1 MLFYFV
7 LGCVLTDEEVWEKL
21 SSYIAEEL
29 TDDNNN
35 KNNEN
40 NNDCTVP
47 CETARLGE
55 QQCDNHHSATEPTL
69 LGKRHSAEDQSTA
82 GKRHCAEPEE
92 RHSADNWLTIETA
105 LLGERHCADRRGVN
119 VLGAV
124 PSNTA
129 LRTVFHSLST
139 GIIANLR
146 SMSPPAHHLVALRR
160 IIGSGGALA
169 RNSVM
174 RKAVTDLYNLPLVIN
189 SKSNTGDSAIGAAI
203 AAGRFL

>member
-1 MLFYFV
+1 
-7 LGCVLTDEEVWEKL
+7 VLTDEELWEKL
-21 SSYIAEEL
+21 SSYVAEEI
-29 TDDNNN
+29 TDDNKN

-40 NNDCTVP
+40 NNDYSVP
-47 CETARLGE
+47 CEMARLGE

-69 LGKRHSAEDQSTA
+69 RGKRHSAEDQSTA
-82 GKRHCAEPEE
+82 SKRRCTEAEEQ
-92 RHSADNWLTIETA
+92 HSADNQLTIETA
-105 LLGERHCADRRGVN
+105 LLGERHCADHRGVN

-124 PSNTA
+124 PSNTS

-146 SMSPPAHHLVALRR
+146 SMSPPARHLVGVRR

-174 RKAVTDLYNLPLVIN
+174 RKAVTDLYNLPLLIN
-189 SKSNTGDSAIGAAI
+189 DKSNTGDSAVGAAI